1 MPLYLL
7 VLSLWPDGDNA
18 RRAAIRERE
27 VHMRLLSQK
36 LTEASRQSQTTE
48 ADEADPMI
56 PPEQTSIPATATA
69 ASNPVMPK
77 TLGPKALQYWRRV
90 LSRGETI
97 DWEEERAA
105 QAELL
110 GRAGGDAGAAPE
122 EEPMGLF

>member
-36 LTEASRQSQTTE
+36 LTEAERQAETNASESASEASTT
-48 ADEADPMI
+48 
-56 PPEQTSIPATATA
+56 T
-69 ASNPVMPK
+69 PVSPTTVTEPRPVIPK
-77 TLGPKALQYWRRV
+77 TMGPRAEQYWLRV
-90 LSRGETI
+90 LGRGETI
-97 DWEEERAA
+97 DWDEERAA

-110 GRAGGDAGAAPE
+110 GRAGGAAE
-122 EEPMGLF
+122 EEPMGIF

>member
-36 LTEASRQSQTTE
+36 LTEAAQQVESSET
-48 ADEADPMI
+48 DPNATISPEMTSDAVASAPTPAI
-56 PPEQTSIPATATA
+56 PR
-69 ASNPVMPK
+69 N
-77 TLGPKALQYWRRV
+77 LGPKAEQYWKRV

-97 DWEEERAA
+97 DWDEERAA

-110 GRAGGDAGAAPE
+110 GRAGGQADGAAE